1 MARPGDSDTSKSLEP
16 LAERVLEMLQVR
28 ASDALPAWVGTQLSE
43 IWPDA
48 RRRILRVFPGP
59 VARAREV
66 PRFAVY
72 AIDEPLPQQ
81 PPHLVSLDS
90 MVSEAIRRARP
101 WSMAASE
108 GHTRLL
114 ITLAA
119 HGDVRYVIELDGDF
133 DPGDA
138 RRWGMFAGIASAYF
152 ARLVDG
158 ETDPL
163 TRLANRRA
171 FHSQLEAGLRR
182 WVATGR
188 PWFFAVL
195 DIDHFK
201 AINDQWG
208 HLYGDEIL
216 VRFAQLLRETMRAG
230 DLLYRFGGEEFVL
243 IYGTDQ
249 EAGGLQTVER
259 FRSVVEGFDFPG
271 VGQVT
276 VSIGVTRIPEG
287 PMPASMLIE
296 RADQAMYYAKGNGRN
311 QVASWEQLVAD
322 GQISIAPARAVDIDV
337 TFF

>member
-1 MARPGDSDTSKSLEP
+1 MARAGEGETSKPLEP
-16 LAERVLEMLQVR
+16 PADRVLEMLQV
-28 ASDALPAWVGTQLSE
+28 ASSDALPPWLGEQLSAL
-43 IWPDA
+43 WPEA
-48 RRRILRVFPGP
+48 RRRILRVFPGSF
-59 VARAREV
+59 ARSRDV
-66 PRFAVY
+66 PRYAVY
-72 AIDEPLPQQ
+72 AVDDPVAQQ

-90 MVSEAIRRARP
+90 MVTEAIRRARP

-119 HGDVRYVIELDGDF
+119 HHEVRYVIELEGDF

-163 TRLANRRA
+163 TKLSNRRA
-171 FHSQLEAGLRR
+171 FHSQLEGGLRR
-182 WVATGR
+182 WVAAGR

-216 VRFAQLLRETMRAG
+216 VRFAQLLRDTMRAG

-249 EAGGLQTVER
+249 EDGGLKTLER
-259 FRSVVEGFDFPG
+259 FRNVVESFDFPG

-276 VSIGVTRIPEG
+276 VSIGFTRIQEA
-287 PMPASMLIE
+287 PMPASLLIE
-296 RADQAMYYAKGNGRN
+296 RADQAMYYAKEQGRN
-311 QVASWEQLVAD
+311 QVRSWEQLIAE
-322 GQISIAPARAVDIDV
+322 GLISPARPRAVDFDV
-337 TFF
+337 TLF

>member
-1 MARPGDSDTSKSLEP
+1 MNALEP
-16 LAERVLEMLQVR
+16 VAGKVLQMLQVP
-28 ASDALPAWVGTQLSE
+28 ASDALPGWLATELRGLYAGASSRV
-43 IWPDA
+43 
-48 RRRILRVFPGP
+48 LRVFPGP
-59 VARAREV
+59 VARSRDL
-66 PRFAVY
+66 PRYAVFAVDD
-72 AIDEPLPQQ
+72 ASAQQ

-90 MVSEAIRRARP
+90 MIMEAIRHARP
-101 WSMAASE
+101 WSMSASE

-114 ITLAA
+114 VTLSAN
-119 HGDVRYVIELDGDF
+119 GDVRYVVEVQGDF
-133 DPGDA
+133 DPGDS
-138 RRWGMFAGIASAYF
+138 RRWGQFAAIASAYF

-171 FHSQLEAGLRR
+171 FHSQLEGGLRR
-182 WVATGR
+182 WVSGGR

-216 VRFAQLLRETMRAG
+216 VRFAQLLRDTMRAG
-230 DLLYRFGGEEFVL
+230 DLLFRFGGEEFVL
-243 IYGTDQ
+243 IYGTDK
-249 EAGGLQTVER
+249 EAGGGATLER
-259 FRSVVEGFDFPG
+259 FRRVVEGFKFPG

-276 VSIGVTRIPEG
+276 VSIGFTRIPES

-296 RADQAMYYAKGNGRN
+296 RADQAMYYAKAHGRN
-311 QVASWEQLVAD
+311 QVASWDELLAAGKV
-322 GQISIAPARAVDIDV
+322 SPAPARAVDFDV